1 MGCGILDIIIILLKN
16 GLKTYLNGKKIKKEI
31 DRLKLIISLANQRIQ
46 DEEAL
51 INRWTIKLEALEEL
65 LIEPVIPKV

>member
-1 MGCGILDIIIILLKN
+1 LGCGILDIIIILLKN

-65 LIEPVIPKV
+65 LIEPVKPKV